1 MRETRHDTTVA
12 VALALLLHLVPVL
25 LLLVVSL
32 LPGRPPA
39 AAGEPIHADV
49 VDPNALS
56 ADIRQALRVRPDTDL
71 PPTPAESPT
80 EPLPEALSEDID
92 ALLPALQPPE
102 PQPLP
107 QEQLPDPDKVDQQE
121 VKPDAQ
127 ATETAEREQEAK
139 RRQGQVDLTA
149 ERERQEAE
157 QRKTEMQR
165 QREQQLADIQRQ
177 REQNQR
183 QIAQTQQ
190 RLDELA
196 RQRAQQASAAA
207 AAAPPPGQRGSA
219 PNLGELYSQALIE
232 KIRSNW
238 TRPDNISPDQIC
250 KIVIRQIPGGEV
262 IDTQVDPSCPYDEV
276 GRRSVEAAVMK
287 AQPLPYQG
295 FESVFNRTL
304 ILRFRPEQP

>member
-12 VALALLLHLVPVL
+12 VVLALLLHLVPALL
-25 LLLVVSL
+25 LLLVSL
-32 LPGRPPA
+32 LPARPPA
-39 AAGEPIHADV
+39 AAGEPVHADV
-49 VDPNALS
+49 IDPNALS
-56 ADIRQALRVRPDTDL
+56 AATRAALRSRPQPEAAKPVEPTET
-71 PPTPAESPT
+71 PPP
-80 EPLPEALSEDID
+80 EPLPD
-92 ALLPALQPPE
+92 ALEEPPE
-102 PQPLP
+102 TPPEAQPLP
-107 QEQLPDPDKVDQQE
+107 QEQLPDPDQVDQQE

-127 ATETAEREQEAK
+127 AAETAEREQEAK

-183 QIAQTQQ
+183 EIAQAQQ

-207 AAAPPPGQRGSA
+207 AAAPRPGQRGVD
-219 PNLGELYSQALIE
+219 PNLVGAYSQAILE
-232 KIRSNW
+232 KVRSNW
-238 TRPDNISPDQIC
+238 IKPENVAPGTIC
-250 KIVIRQIPGGEV
+250 KILIRQIRGGTVIEV
-262 IDTQVDPSCPYDEV
+262 RVDPSCPYDEI
-276 GRRSVEAAVMK
+276 GRGAVEAAVFK

-295 FESVFNRTL
+295 FEQVFSSKLTL
-304 ILRFRPEQP
+304 EFEPADR

>member
-12 VALALLLHLVPVL
+12 VALALLLHLLPALL
-25 LLLVVSL
+25 LLLVSL
-32 LPGRPPA
+32 LPARPPA
-39 AAGEPIHADV
+39 AAGEPVHADV
-49 VDPNALS
+49 IDPNALS
-56 ADIRQALRVRPDTDL
+56 AATRAALRTRPQPDHAQ
-71 PPTPAESPT
+71 PIEPPAETP
-80 EPLPEALSEDID
+80 PEALPD
-92 ALLPALQPPE
+92 ALEETPETPPE
-102 PQPLP
+102 AQPLP
-107 QEQLPDPDKVDQQE
+107 QEQLPDPDKVDHQE

-127 ATETAEREQEAK
+127 AAETAEREQEAK

-165 QREQQLADIQRQ
+165 QRDQQLADIQRQ

-183 QIAQTQQ
+183 EIAQTQQ

-207 AAAPPPGQRGSA
+207 AASPPPGSRGVD
-219 PNLGELYSQALIE
+219 PNLAAQYSQALIE

-238 TRPDNISPDQIC
+238 VRPDNVSPDQIC
-250 KIVIRQIPGGEV
+250 KIVIRQIPNGTV
-262 IDTQVDPSCPYDEV
+262 IDVQVDPSCPYDEV
-276 GRRSVEAAVMK
+276 GRRSVEAAVLK

-304 ILRFRPEQP
+304 ILKFRAEEP